1 MASCQTA
8 SGTKLQELKLNTTSI
23 TLAQSTKS
31 LGVTIDNKLT
41 LNEHVNNVCKAA
53 HYHVRALRHVRKYIS
68 ENTAKTIASSL
79 VGARLDYCN
88 AVLYGTSRHCSS
100 RVVHR
105 PTS

>member
-53 HYHVRALRHVRKYIS
+53 HYHVRALGHVRKYIT

-79 VGARLDYCN
+79 IGTRLDYCN
-88 AVLYGTSRHCSS
+88 AVLYETSRANIDKL
-100 RVVHR
+100 
-105 PTS
+105 